1 MKIQITTSSFGDEGP
16 KPLKHLENFNIKLK
30 MNPFGRSLTEDEAIK
45 VISDADGL
53 IAGTE
58 PLTEKVLK
66 ELPNLKVI
74 SRCGAGMD
82 SVDLKAAERLGI
94 KVINTPDVHV
104 SSVAELA
111 LAGILCLYRN
121 IPSGD
126 TQIKNSKWI
135 KTTGR
140 SLFEKKIGLVG
151 MGKVATKLA
160 LLLKPFNV
168 ELKGYDPFVKNT
180 DIRMVKNLDEV
191 LIESD
196 IISIHVPYNKSTK
209 HMLNDDNLRLLKHDA
224 LIVNTS
230 RGGIIDEEALYK
242 FLTAN
247 PASSAFLDVFNIEP
261 YTGKLIEL
269 PNILLSP
276 HVGARTKQTREEM
289 EFQSAINLTNALFS

>member
-1 MKIQITTSSFGDEGP
+1 MKIQITTSSFGDAGS
-16 KPLKHLENFNIKLK
+16 KPVKHLENFNVKFKI
-30 MNPFGRSLTEDEAIK
+30 NPYGRALTEDEAIE
-45 VISDADGL
+45 VISDADGI

-74 SRCGAGMD
+74 SRCGTGMD
-82 SVDLKAAERLGI
+82 SVDLKSAERLGI
-94 KVINTPDVHV
+94 KVMNTPNVHV

-111 LAGILCLYRN
+111 LTGILCLYRN
-121 IPSGD
+121 IPTGD
-126 TQIKNSKWI
+126 TQIKNSKWV

-140 SLFEKKIGLVG
+140 SLFEKKVGLVG
-151 MGKVATKLA
+151 MGKVAAKLA

-168 ELKGYDPFVKNT
+168 ELKAYDPFAKNT
-180 DIRMVKNLDEV
+180 GIKMVKNLNEV
-191 LIESD
+191 LSESD

-209 HMLNDDNLRLLKHDA
+209 HILNDDNLQLLKHDA

-230 RGGIIDEEALYK
+230 RGGIIDEEALFK
-242 FLTAN
+242 FLAGN
-247 PASSAFLDVFNIEP
+247 PASSAFLDVFDKEP

-276 HVGARTKQTREEM
+276 HIGARTQQTREEM
-289 EFQSAINLTNALFS
+289 EFQATVNLTNVLFS